1 MKQLRYGERTWL
13 VGDGIADAL
22 LDHAAALAR
31 VEQAEHIGINV
42 LDINGTPEHIEF
54 LLGPATM
61 MTAEPVAEEFE
72 DPDNTDLERLMR
84 LRTTD
89 LNESPKKR
97 A

>member
-31 VEQAEHIGINV
+31 VEQAEHIGVNV
-42 LDINGTPEHIEF
+42 LDINGMPEHVEF

-61 MTAEPVAEEFE
+61 MTAEPVPEEFE
-72 DPDNTDLERLMR
+72 DPDNADMERLMR
-84 LRTTD
+84 QRTMD
-89 LNESPKKR
+89 LNSAPK
-97 A
+97 

>member
-13 VGDGIADAL
+13 VGDTIADAL

-31 VEQAEHIGINV
+31 ADLAEHVALNV
-42 LDINGTPEHIEF
+42 LDINGMPERIEF

-61 MTAEPVAEEFE
+61 MTAEPVPEEFE
-72 DPDNTDLERLMR
+72 DPDNDDVELAMR
-84 LRTTD
+84 ARTVE
-89 LNESPKKR
+89 LGAPS